1 MSAAGRRSPAYGYY
15 VVACLMLASAF
26 SFLDRLVLSLLID
39 PIRADMGLSDSEVSL
54 LAGLAFA
61 SCYVLFAFGFGRWVD
76 TRSRRD
82 ALVVGVSLWSV
93 ATALCGTA
101 QGYWQLFV
109 ARMGVGVGEASLN
122 PAAYSIIP
130 DYLPPERRGLAM
142 SIFACGASLGGG
154 LAILAGGLV
163 VQWALATRP
172 GLPLLGDVAP
182 WQFVFIAVGLPGL
195 LVAALI
201 WLTVREPE
209 RRLTAADQADA
220 PALRE
225 VLQFVRA
232 HWRAIVPMFLGYG
245 AFAMNGYAFQLWGP
259 AYFMRLHGLTPGEVG
274 MIFGLGYGVIGTLA
288 ILLGG
293 VISDSLVRRGR
304 IEAPALVS
312 IAAALIQAPCFL
324 FAYLSDATGPAIAG
338 FVGGIF
344 GASLI
349 GGLQAATVQ
358 SLAPNRMRGLM
369 AALFGATVNVMGL
382 GLAPTLTAGLS
393 DTVFDGP
400 MGIGKAL
407 AATTLLAMTFAVLL
421 LATALAPARRLASRL
436 AGQPISNPPSTTSSV
451 PVT

>member
-1 MSAAGRRSPAYGYY
+1 MSAAGRPSLAYGYY

-39 PIRADMGLSDSEVSL
+39 PIRADMGLSDSEISL

-61 SCYVLFAFGFGRWVD
+61 SCYVVFAFGFGRWVD
-76 TRSRRD
+76 TRSRRG

-93 ATALCGTA
+93 ATALCGAA

-172 GLPLLGDVAP
+172 ELPLLGDVAP
-182 WQFVFIAVGLPGL
+182 WQFVFVAVGLPGL

-209 RRLTAADQADA
+209 RRLTAVDQADP

-225 VLQFVRA
+225 VLRFVCG

-259 AYFMRLHGLTPGEVG
+259 AYFMRLHGLTPGQVG

-293 VISDSLVRRGR
+293 VISDALVRRGR

-312 IAAALIQAPCFL
+312 IAAALIQLPCFL
-324 FAYLSDATGPAIAG
+324 LAYLSEATQPAIAG

-382 GLAPTLTAGLS
+382 GLAPTLTAALS
-393 DTVFDGP
+393 DTLFEGP
-400 MGIGKAL
+400 LGIGKAL
-407 AATTLLAMTFAVLL
+407 AATTVLAMTCAVLL
-421 LATALAPARRLASRL
+421 LAIGLAPARGLARRI
-436 AGQPISNPPSTTSSV
+436 AGQSIGNPPSAESAI
-451 PVT
+451 PVA

>member
-1 MSAAGRRSPAYGYY
+1 MRAASAPSPAYGYY

-39 PIRADMGLSDSEVSL
+39 PIRADLGLSDSEISL
-54 LAGLAFA
+54 LAGFAFA
-61 SCYVLFAFGFGRWVD
+61 SCYVVFAFGFGRWVD
-76 TRSRRD
+76 TRSRRG
-82 ALVVGVSLWSV
+82 AVVVGISLWSA
-93 ATALCGTA
+93 ATALCGAA
-101 QGYWQLFV
+101 QSYAQLFL

-172 GLPLLGDVAP
+172 GLPLMGAVAP
-182 WQFVFIAVGLPGL
+182 WQFVFVAVGLPGL

-201 WLTVREPE
+201 WFTVREPK
-209 RRLTAADQADA
+209 RRLTAADEGS
-220 PALRE
+220 PPSVRE
-225 VLQFVRA
+225 VAGFVRE

-259 AYFMRLHGLTPGEVG
+259 VYFMRLHGLTPGEVG
-274 MIFGLGYGVIGTLA
+274 LIFGLGYGVVGTFA

-293 VISDSLVRRGR
+293 VISDRLVRGGR

-312 IAAALIQAPCFL
+312 IAAALIQLPCFL
-324 FAYLSDATGPAIAG
+324 TAYLSGSAVVAIGG

-358 SLAPNRMRGLM
+358 SLAPNRMRGLL
-369 AALFGATVNVMGL
+369 AALFGATVNIMGL
-382 GLAPTLTAGLS
+382 GIAPTVTAGLS
-393 DTVFDGP
+393 DAVFDGP
-400 MGIGKAL
+400 TGIGRAL
-407 AATTLLAMTFAVLL
+407 AATTVIAMVGAVALL
-421 LATALAPARRLASRL
+421 LAGLSPARRLATRL
-436 AGQPISNPPSTTSSV
+436 AG
-451 PVT
+451 